1 MSKTNATKVVIPFR
15 YPGGKY
21 YAIKKIKPFIE
32 AVEHDEYREPFF
44 GGGSV
49 FWAKD
54 KVNYNWINDKEDGL
68 ITTLKFFQNKKQLNE
83 MLQLFENEME
93 ATREK
98 YEEVKAINPKNDL
111 EKAYRF
117 YYLNRTSFS
126 GKMKNPSWGYRPK
139 RSLPPYRWKERI
151 IPCAEKLQ
159 DCKITCLD
167 FEEVINAPAVGKN
180 VLMFVDPPYFEANQ
194 KSHYICSFEENDH
207 IRLCKCLKK
216 TKFKFI
222 LTYDDCPEIR
232 EMYSWANIYDL
243 KFFYRVEAAIDH
255 KRKEG
260 NELIITNYKM
270 EGIK

>member
-1 MSKTNATKVVIPFR
+1 MTKNKKVILPFR

-21 YAIKKIKPFIE
+21 YAIKLIMPFID
-32 AVEHDEYREPFF
+32 AITHDEYREPFF

-54 KVNYNWINDKEDGL
+54 KVKYNWINDKEEGL
-68 ITTLKFFQNKKQLNE
+68 ITTLSFFQNKSELPKL
-83 MLQLFENEME
+83 LKLFENEKE

-98 YEEVKAINPKNDL
+98 YEEVKAIVPKNDF
-111 EKAYRF
+111 EKTYKF

-139 RSLPPYRWKERI
+139 RSLPPCRWSERI
-151 IPCAEKLQ
+151 IPCSEKLQ
-159 DCKITCLD
+159 DCKITCYD
-167 FEEVINAPAVGKN
+167 FEKVITAPAQGNN
-180 VLMFVDPPYFEANQ
+180 VLMFVDPPYYEANQ
-194 KSHYICSFEENDH
+194 KSHYICSFNKEDH
-207 IRLCKCLKK
+207 IRLCECLKK
-216 TKFKFI
+216 TPYKFI

-232 EMYSWANIYDL
+232 EMYSWANIYDV

-270 EGIK
+270 EDK